1 MRSKR
6 PSAVENGERAAS
18 GAWERAHSHRRVDVC
33 WVRASERILVR
44 PSAPGFASLSAFEQG
59 PPLQNASGMNAQ
71 ICSQQKL
78 TNEHANATDW
88 THTSESCC
96 PNGWRCFAVMTSA
109 QRSDYRPRPT
119 DNVGHV
125 FSTKVAKL
133 ACERR
138 EGLADIGR
146 LAAEEMPTHV
156 AKRPDTGATAVR
168 ASVEGS
174 HLLSGFAQPSET
186 MPKRARRILATPRV
200 SRTPFL
206 PPPRV
211 VESAES

>member
-1 MRSKR
+1 
-6 PSAVENGERAAS
+6 
-18 GAWERAHSHRRVDVC
+18 
-33 WVRASERILVR
+33 
-44 PSAPGFASLSAFEQG
+44 
-59 PPLQNASGMNAQ
+59 
-71 ICSQQKL
+71 
-78 TNEHANATDW
+78 
-88 THTSESCC
+88 
-96 PNGWRCFAVMTSA
+96 MTSA
-109 QRSDYRPRPT
+109 QRSGYRPRPT

-146 LAAEEMPTHV
+146 QAAEEMPTHV
-156 AKRPDTGATAVR
+156 AKRPNTGTTAVR